1 MVLNAPFP
9 DLRGEHRAEPVPP
22 EPHRLVADID
32 TALEQQV
39 LDLAQRQRVPDIHHH
54 RQADDLGRTI
64 EIAEGFFQPLRLGT
78 KPAPLKPICSDTAF
92 QTEGRLK
99 KRQSMPIKRAFYS
112 FYDTEISDQI
122 ER

>member
-22 EPHRLVADID
+22 EPYRLVADID

-54 RQADDLGRTI
+54 REANDFGRTI
-64 EIAEGFFQPLRLGT
+64 EIAEGIFHPLRLGSIT
-78 KPAPLKPICSDTAF
+78 RRLKPLYSDNASHSAKNGDTVV
-92 QTEGRLK
+92 
-99 KRQSMPIKRAFYS
+99 YS
-112 FYDTEISDQI
+112 TGDYILIQNNEF
-122 ER
+122 

>member
-1 MVLNAPFP
+1 MNSHISPA

-22 EPHRLVADID
+22 EPYRLVADID

-64 EIAEGFFQPLRLGT
+64 EIAEWISHPTTLRT
-78 KPAPLKPICSDTAF
+78 DPAPLKPICSDTAA
-92 QTEGRLK
+92 R
-99 KRQSMPIKRAFYS
+99 YV
-112 FYDTEISDQI
+112 
-122 ER
+122 